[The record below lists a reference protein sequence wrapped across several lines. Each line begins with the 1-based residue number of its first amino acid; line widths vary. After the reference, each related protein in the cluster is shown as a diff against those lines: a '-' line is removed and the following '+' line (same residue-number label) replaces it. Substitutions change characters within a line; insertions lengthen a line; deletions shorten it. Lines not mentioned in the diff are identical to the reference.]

1 MKIINSSVKILP
13 QEKGIVGMLKHIEKV
28 GRISY
33 RSEGRITED
42 SYEKFVKMLKDRG
55 HWAVFNLGAIYLKF
69 PKTDNTNL
77 IEKFSKHIPFAII
90 KDNGEEVFVSTD
102 YRVIC
107 QEKLEDILSKYW
119 VDPDFSDPS
128 QLSLF
133 EPKITTEWVCSRF
146 VAQQVL
152 RHRAFSPIM
161 ESQRYVNYS
170 LDKNE
175 LCFIMPEWMKK
186 KENSYLKDDP
196 ASVDNMIKFWKVNWK
211 EVECRY
217 KLYISQGLKPEDA
230 RGCLPMDTA
239 CKFAFSGFLKDWV
252 KVPDP
257 DSAEKVGFFYLRCAK
272 DAQEDVRVLAL
283 DLQEQFKEYFKK

>member
-33 RSEGRITED
+33 RSEGRITEN

-55 HWAVFNLGAIYLKF
+55 HWAVFNLGAVYLKF
-69 PKTDNTNL
+69 PKTDTVL

-90 KDNGEEVFVSTD
+90 KDDGESVFVSTD

-128 QLSLF
+128 QLSFF

-175 LCFIMPEWMKK
+175 LCFIMPEWMKE
-186 KENSYLKDDP
+186 KENSYLKNN
-196 ASVDNMIKFWKVNWK
+196 SNFNVL
-211 EVECRY
+211 VERRKLRWREAEESY
-217 KLYISQGLKPEDA
+217 KRDIDLGLKPEDA

-252 KVPDP
+252 KVP